1 MKDGGVESSL
11 TWVHLIWE
19 DTVPMNEKEKTEI
32 KTERFMIE
40 GYPYSI
46 TYIPDG
52 DKIKIQIMN
61 EDSYRIHYKGEV

>member
-1 MKDGGVESSL
+1 
-11 TWVHLIWE
+11 
-19 DTVPMNEKEKTEI
+19 MNEKQKTEI

-61 EDSYRIHYKGEV
+61 EDSYRIHYKGEI

>member
-1 MKDGGVESSL
+1 MLMK
-11 TWVHLIWE
+11 
-19 DTVPMNEKEKTEI
+19 KEEVKAEI

-52 DKIKIQIMN
+52 DKVKIQIMN
-61 EDSYRIHYKGEV
+61 EDSYRVHYKGEV